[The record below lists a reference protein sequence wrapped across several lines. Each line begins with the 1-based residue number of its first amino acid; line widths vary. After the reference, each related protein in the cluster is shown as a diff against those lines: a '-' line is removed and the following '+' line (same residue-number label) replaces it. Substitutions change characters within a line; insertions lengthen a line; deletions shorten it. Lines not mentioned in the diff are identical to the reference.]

1 MVKDYVEQRNGGY
14 YVAGSRVSLDSVVY
28 EFLDGASPES
38 ILQNFPALVSLESV
52 YGAITFYL
60 AHKQQIDLYLKEQE
74 HQWEE
79 AARNQSI
86 SRSDLERRLTR
97 AVRKEALV
105 TPSE

>member
-1 MVKDYVEQRNGGY
+1 MLKEYVEQRNGGY
-14 YVAGSRVSLDSVVY
+14 YVAGTRVSLDSVVY
-28 EFLDGASPES
+28 EFLDGASPEA
-38 ILQNFPALVSLESV
+38 ILQNYPTLVSLETV

-60 AHKQQIDLYLKEQE
+60 AHKQQIDLYLKDQE

-86 SRSDLERRLTR
+86 SRFDLERRLTR